1 MKGNWFIR
9 ILVSILA
16 LTLGGISIAD
26 TQTAKQ
32 QMARLSQVQEQV
44 NVNEADAKKIQQ
56 VLLGVGRSK
65 AEAIVAY
72 REANGKFYSLDELLE
87 VKGIGKSTLKKNTGR
102 IIIE

>member
-1 MKGNWFIR
+1 MKGNWLTRVFIT
-9 ILVSILA
+9 VLA
-16 LTLGGISIAD
+16 FTFGGIGYAD
-26 TQTAKQ
+26 TTEKS

-44 NVNEADAKKIQQ
+44 NVNDADAQTIQR

-72 REANGKFYSLDELLE
+72 REANGRFYSLEELLE

-102 IIIE
+102 IVID